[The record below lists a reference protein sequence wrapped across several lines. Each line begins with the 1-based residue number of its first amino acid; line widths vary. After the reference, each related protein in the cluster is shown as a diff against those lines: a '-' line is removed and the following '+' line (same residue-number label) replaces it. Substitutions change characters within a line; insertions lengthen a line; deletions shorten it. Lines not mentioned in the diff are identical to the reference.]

1 MSSETNASIAER
13 GESYLLQNYRP
24 QPIAL
29 VRGQGCRVEDAD
41 GTRYLDL
48 MGGIATAVL
57 GHCSSSTAFVESPRG
72 HELLV

>member
-1 MSSETNASIAER
+1 MSSETNASIAAR
-13 GESYLLQNYRP
+13 GEAYLLQNYRP

-41 GTRYLDL
+41 GNRYLDL

-57 GHCSSSTAFVESPRG
+57 GHCHPA
-72 HELLV
+72 LV